1 VRARLFVSL
10 SGVTDDT
17 LPASS
22 SFAAE
27 MAARGVPLSL
37 LVRPRSLTPG
47 GIRPGSAVVRWL
59 NERRAAGDA
68 IVLHGNDHGL
78 VPTGS
83 WRVGRRAE
91 FAALPRH
98 EAGLRLI
105 AATSA
110 LARLGLSSDV
120 FAPPRW
126 LASAG
131 TVAALRQHGFRV
143 CADAVGVRLLAD
155 GALLRGRV
163 LAVGADD
170 AAAVWRCQVM
180 VAAAG
185 RAARRGGLAR
195 LTVRAGEL
203 ERASARQAVLDAV
216 DAALRAG
223 ASPSTYRL
231 HRARDRHAA

>member
-1 VRARLFVSL
+1 VTARLFVSL

-27 MAARGVPLSL
+27 MAARGVPTSL
-37 LVRPRSLTPG
+37 LVRPRSLAPG
-47 GIRPGSAVVRWL
+47 GIRPGSPVVDWLHERWV
-59 NERRAAGDA
+59 AGDA

-78 VPTGS
+78 VPAGS

-105 AATSA
+105 AATRA
-110 LARLGLSSDV
+110 LARLGLTSDV

-131 TVAALRQHGFRV
+131 TVAALREHGFRV
-143 CADAVGVRLLAD
+143 CADAAGVRLLAD
-155 GALLRGRV
+155 GTLVRGRV
-163 LAVGADD
+163 LAVGAYD
-170 AAAVWRCQVM
+170 AAAAWRCQVM

-185 RAARRGGLAR
+185 RAARRVGW
-195 LTVRAGEL
+195 
-203 ERASARQAVLDAV
+203 
-216 DAALRAG
+216 
-223 ASPSTYRL
+223 
-231 HRARDRHAA
+231 

>member
-1 VRARLFVSL
+1 MTARLFVSL
-10 SGVTDDT
+10 SGITDVTQ
-17 LPASS
+17 PACSE
-22 SFAAE
+22 FAGE
-27 MAARGVPLSL
+27 LAARGVPLSL

-47 GIRPGSAVVRWL
+47 GIRPGSPSVGWL
-59 NERRAAGDA
+59 HERRDAGDA

-105 AATSA
+105 AATRA
-110 LARLGLSSDV
+110 LAALGLSSDV

-126 LASAG
+126 LASDG
-131 TVAALRQHGFRV
+131 TLAALRDREFRV
-143 CADAVGVRLLAD
+143 CADATGIRLLAD

-163 LAVGADD
+163 LAVGPDD
-170 AAAVWRCQVM
+170 AAAQWRCQVM
-180 VAAAG
+180 VAAAA
-185 RAARRGGLAR
+185 RASRRGGVVRVA
-195 LTVRAGEL
+195 VRAAEL
-203 ERASARQAVLDAV
+203 ERAPARQAVLDAV

-223 ASPSTYRL
+223 ASPATYRL
-231 HRARDRHAA
+231 RPAPARHAA